1 MTRTVGRPTIP
12 NIVGVCILGA
22 AIASCSSSLH
32 VDAFGITST
41 PLRTV
46 HHGVVSSSRCSPL
59 SPCWTTTQH
68 TRRHHHNL
76 APLKMGGRREISTR
90 QGNDMNIRRLVPSI
104 LLMLQRMIRTARRS
118 TAVMKLT
125 LAMVF
130 GITSGK
136 IASMPHEQLHMAAPT
151 TAATTVVLSTRGGA
165 TMSGVVRKVIGT
177 RELDDMVQAYVE
189 QHMFDDDVYNPVESA
204 YREAYQD
211 VATSNYPKALSAT
224 ASHVLGETITMTSE
238 VEAELAPPST
248 GNAILATYTKSSA
261 LLTKLFGLSKSTAD
275 LAVVGLFLASMPFLG
290 LLALTYGNL
299 SRRKINR
306 DQVKNYGSVQ

>member
-1 MTRTVGRPTIP
+1 M
-12 NIVGVCILGA
+12 
-22 AIASCSSSLH
+22 S
-32 VDAFGITST
+32 
-41 PLRTV
+41 
-46 HHGVVSSSRCSPL
+46 
-59 SPCWTTTQH
+59 
-68 TRRHHHNL
+68 
-76 APLKMGGRREISTR
+76 
-90 QGNDMNIRRLVPSI
+90 IRRLVPSI

-151 TAATTVVLSTRGGA
+151 TTTATTTVVLSTRGGA

-211 VATSNYPKALSAT
+211 AATSNYPKALSAT

-248 GNAILATYTKSSA
+248 GSAILATYTKSSA

-306 DQVKNYGSVQ
+306 DQVKNYGSVQTTDATAKVEEDVDAPDEDDDDDDEDDDDDDDDDDDE